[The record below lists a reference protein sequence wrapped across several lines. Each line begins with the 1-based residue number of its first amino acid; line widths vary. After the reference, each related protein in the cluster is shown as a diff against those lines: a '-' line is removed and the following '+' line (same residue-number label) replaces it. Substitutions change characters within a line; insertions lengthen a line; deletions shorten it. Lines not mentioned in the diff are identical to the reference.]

1 MFINYPKIL
10 SQNYWINFPK
20 SHSGDF
26 LKEKQLKLLMLVNQD
41 GGEGRREKEKGENG
55 RPKLYSRLPPACIKP
70 FFRNCC
76 LSADREKCYFE

>member
-1 MFINYPKIL
+1 M
-10 SQNYWINFPK
+10 
-20 SHSGDF
+20 
-26 LKEKQLKLLMLVNQD
+26 NQD